1 MDYHLTISGTRVKAP
16 QSFDVAIQDIDAKA
30 SRDAHGLLHRDRLT
44 TKRKL
49 TIKWG
54 ALSLNDAK
62 TILGAVKSEFFKV
75 EYLDP
80 EIGGLTTKTFYVGDR
95 TVHSLIWSDALDGY
109 VWQNLSFDLV
119 EQ

>member
-1 MDYHLTISGTRVKAP
+1 M
-16 QSFDVAIQDIDAKA
+16 
-30 SRDAHGLLHRDRLT
+30 
-44 TKRKL
+44 
-49 TIKWG
+49 
-54 ALSLNDAK
+54 
-62 TILGAVKSEFFKV
+62 

-95 TVHSLIWSDALDGY
+95 TVPSLIWSDALDGY